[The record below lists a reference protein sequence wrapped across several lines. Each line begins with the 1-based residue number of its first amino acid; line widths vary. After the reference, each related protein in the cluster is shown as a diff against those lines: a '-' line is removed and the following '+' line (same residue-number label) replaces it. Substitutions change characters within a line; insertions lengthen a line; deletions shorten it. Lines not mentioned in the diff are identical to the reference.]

1 MSALPE
7 VDAAA
12 RVGSL
17 LSKWAD
23 APYLSPEFWTQV
35 VGAKAVAHRGPL
47 RAIFDAVD
55 QDPRRLREP
64 NNILRQ
70 QASASFDDQ
79 DAALERL
86 CELEQERAE
95 VVGWLVAMGSPHVD
109 APLVDRDERA
119 ADEDDR
125 RISQERQDEKAHGA
139 AAGVRP

>member
-109 APLVDRDERA
+109 RYDPDEVA
-119 ADEDDR
+119 ADRQDARDR
-125 RISQERQDEKAHGA
+125 IERQDEA
-139 AAGVRP
+139 ANSTAIGVRP